1 ALFESQRRQGFRAK
15 GKLGYLPPEQVAGR
29 PVDQRGDVFAAA
41 VVIAELLLG
50 RPLFGG
56 GTEIGA
62 LLAIRDGDISP
73 FRAIVHRLPRGL
85 GQAVCEGLE
94 RAPEN
99 RTPTAAALRGAL
111 FAYVDEPIDRPRSAL
126 GALVTGAMDAAR
138 ETAQRT
144 SLARAIERDPSALEA
159 LTPVPEPIREE
170 PPRYQLERGTG
181 RVRVLGHA
189 ELVRAITT

>member
-1 ALFESQRRQGFRAK
+1 DVSPSNIFLSVHGDVKLGDLGIARAALFESQRRQGFRAK

-99 RTPTAAALRGAL
+99 RTPTAAALRDAL
-111 FAYVDEPIDRPRSAL
+111 FAYVDEPIDRLRSEL
-126 GALVTGAMDAAR
+126 GALVTGAMDAEG
-138 ETAQRT
+138 ETADRT
-144 SLARAIERDPSALEA
+144 SLARTIERDPSSLEA
-159 LTPVPEPIREE
+159 
-170 PPRYQLERGTG
+170 
-181 RVRVLGHA
+181 
-189 ELVRAITT
+189 